1 METETKVQHTAGPWN
16 FHEHYHPFDDTIS
29 VVNSEDGFHYK
40 TITIAKG
47 AMRLAEVIWDDA
59 KSGGYPLVETVE
71 EMKANAC
78 LILVSPELLEVL
90 QTIVANAT
98 LAPDPRMNNS
108 TDCYLVPLDDIET
121 ARAVVEKATKR

>member
-47 AMRLAEVIWDDA
+47 ATRLAEVIWDDA
-59 KSGGYPLVETVE
+59 NFGGYPLVETVE
-71 EMKANAC
+71 EMKANAR
-78 LILVSPELLEVL
+78 LILAAPELLEAL
-90 QTIVANAT
+90 KSTRRYLAGRVARSGTGPGSDEDKA
-98 LAPDPRMNNS
+98 LEA
-108 TDCYLVPLDDIET
+108 
-121 ARAVVEKATKR
+121 ARAAIAKAEGRE